1 MDSFFTVKITSS
13 DEFDVPSLT
22 AADVKAAL
30 LAKAVDEDVPV
41 EDVVVEAWV
50 KVQP

>member
-22 AADVKAAL
+22 AQDVTDAL
-30 LAKAVDEDVPV
+30 SVRAVEQGVPVDEVS
-41 EDVVVEAWV
+41 VEAWV
-50 KVQP
+50 KVQS